1 MTIKV
6 TGMGEKDKE
15 KNMRGEQAK
24 RSHRR
29 GHGNEIQAQ
38 PHPSSD
44 GFFRQPCGRQ
54 KEKKMELHVC
64 FVSTSPSSVWLYC
77 LLFQGEN
84 IPLRA
89 IVQC

>member
-6 TGMGEKDKE
+6 TGIGEKDKE

-29 GHGNEIQAQ
+29 GRGNEIQAQ
-38 PHPSSD
+38 SHPSSD
-44 GFFRQPCGRQ
+44 GFFRQPRGRQ

-77 LLFQGEN
+77 LLFQ
-84 IPLRA
+84 
-89 IVQC
+89 